1 MTVWLGI
8 IAYLVILLAIGGWAS
23 RRVHGE
29 TDFLLAGRTL
39 GFGIVTMSLFATWFG
54 AETLMG
60 SAAAIAQ
67 KGLSGGRAD
76 PFGYALCLFIMAVL
90 LAYQMREKGY
100 TTLGDFF
107 RERFGPSSETLAVII
122 MIPTSIIWASAQLFA
137 FSQIL
142 VVVTE
147 INAELALLIAA
158 GIVITY
164 TVLGGLL
171 GDAMNDTL
179 QGFIVFLGVIVLFV
193 LTINEAGGFSAALD
207 MIEAKQLNFIDPEEG
222 AWARWEV
229 WAIPVIGSLVSQEA
243 IQRFLGAKD
252 PATARRACFAAS
264 GIYIVV
270 GCLPVFVALVG
281 AHMDLGLDHR
291 DEFLP
296 ALAMKLLP
304 TWLFVIFIGAL
315 FAAILST
322 VDSTL
327 LAASSLTSR
336 NIVERLRPNL
346 TDRARLIVNRVTVVI
361 AGLCAYL
368 VARDGESIYDLV
380 QTSSSFGTAGIA
392 VTTLFGLWSGLGGPA
407 AALTSLAVGVVTMVV
422 GKAVMGVDAPFLL
435 SLAASLVTFVAV
447 AAVERRPAG
456 AMR

>member
-1 MTVWLGI
+1 LGI
-8 IAYLVILLAIGGWAS
+8 IAYLAILLAIGGWAS

-29 TDFLLAGRTL
+29 QDFLLAGRTL
-39 GFGIVTMSLFATWFG
+39 GFGLVTMSMFATWFG

-76 PFGYALCLFIMAVL
+76 PFGYALCLFIMAIL

-100 TTLGDFF
+100 VTLGDFF
-107 RERFGPSSETLAVII
+107 RDRYGPSSETLAVVI

-147 INAELALLIAA
+147 INAEVALLAA
-158 GIVITY
+158 AAIVITY

-171 GDAMNDTL
+171 GDAMNDLL
-179 QGFIVFLGVIVLFV
+179 QGAIVIVGVIVLLV
-193 LTINEAGGFSAALD
+193 LTIDAAGGITAAFD

-243 IQRFLGAKD
+243 IQRFLGARD
-252 PATARRACFAAS
+252 AATARRACFAAS
-264 GIYIVV
+264 GIYIIV

-281 AHMDLGLDHR
+281 AHMDLGLEHR
-291 DEFLP
+291 DAFLP

-304 TWLFVIFIGAL
+304 TWLFVIFVGAL

-327 LAASSLTSR
+327 LAASGLTSR
-336 NIVERLRPNL
+336 NIVERIRPGL
-346 TDRARLIVNRVTVVI
+346 SDRARLLWNRVIVVI
-361 AGLCAYL
+361 AGIAAYL
-368 VARDGESIYDLV
+368 VAREGESIYDLV

-392 VTTLFGLWSGLGGPA
+392 VATLLGLWTGLGGPA
-407 AALTSLAVGVVTMVV
+407 AALTSLAVGVVTMLFGKVV
-422 GKAVMGVDAPFLL
+422 TEVEAPFLL
-435 SLAASLVTFVAV
+435 SVLTSLVAFLAV
-447 AAVERRPAG
+447 AAVERRPAR
-456 AMR
+456 A